1 VRLCPTGARCE
12 TQRCWGCSPGHHT
25 CVRVWNVLQHK
36 TSLRISP
43 RLSKCW
49 VCVCVGLALNT
60 GYWVDPMHRVRT
72 QSAWSIL
79 RNGSARN
86 EICTVYQHWNSFH
99 RGGVAINDQ
108 AVVGVGEQRWRCNV
122 ENRVIQPGYWTRMY
136 GTFSKTCH
144 FLFWFTRTTQK

>member
-1 VRLCPTGARCE
+1 MPDWCTLRDAALLGLFSRSSHVREGLKCTT
-12 TQRCWGCSPGHHT
+12 TQ
-25 CVRVWNVLQHK
+25 NFFK
-36 TSLRISP
+36 NITSSVKMLG
-43 RLSKCW
+43 
-49 VCVCVGLALNT
+49 VCVCVCVCVCVGGLALNT

-108 AVVGVGEQRWRCNV
+108 AVVGVGEQ
-122 ENRVIQPGYWTRMY
+122 
-136 GTFSKTCH
+136 H
-144 FLFWFTRTTQK
+144 